1 MLKAMRAPARMAA
14 PAALLFWAALAAGA
28 AAQGSVA
35 SDRAALE
42 ALYDATG
49 GPGWT
54 DDTNWKTSAPLGE
67 WHGVNVDADGRVTSL
82 GLYDNGLTGPMP
94 SALANLAR
102 LRGLYLGRN
111 ELSGPVPAWLGNLV
125 ELRSLEL
132 GSNTLT
138 GPIPGGL
145 GHLVNL
151 ESLYLGWNELSGPVP
166 AWLGN
171 LVELRSLGLGG
182 NHLTGPIPRALGDL
196 VNLASLHL
204 GRNELAG
211 PVPAWL
217 GNLVGLRSL
226 SLGGNE
232 LTGPIP
238 SELGNLVN
246 LEWLSLGDNALTGSV
261 PGRLG
266 SLVQLKELR
275 LDDNG
280 LTGPIPGELGSL
292 ANLER
297 LNLGGN
303 TLEGRVPAELGSLA
317 NLLDLTLRNNLLTG
331 PLPRGFTR
339 LSRLRTLNVE
349 DTEACAPTDSA
360 FQAWL
365 AGIDFS
371 GDTCNRAPQPADA
384 IPAQALTESG
394 PAVGVSM
401 EAHFSDPDGDD
412 LTYTAVSSHAGA
424 VSALVSGDV
433 VWLVPAGAGSATV
446 TVTARDPG
454 GLSAAQTV
462 SVTTAASGG
471 PQSDREVLE
480 VLYDA
485 TGGAS
490 WTNGTGW
497 KTSASLDQWHGVT
510 TGADGRVTGLDLGD
524 NGLAGPIPD
533 ALARLE
539 SLESLYLGSNGLIGP
554 IPAALGRLVNL
565 RVLALDWNDLTGP
578 IPSELGRLVNL
589 ESLRLARNAL
599 TGPIP
604 SELGS
609 LTNLEWLTLGS
620 NALTGSIP
628 AWLGNLVGLRG
639 LDLGNNA
646 LTGSIPA
653 SLGNLVDLSRLYL
666 ELNAL
671 TGPVPSEL
679 GNLVNLNRLSLGA
692 NWGLSGPL
700 PAGLESSNLSS
711 LDVFITQACAPAAW
725 RDWLET
731 IDFMGRLCDSGTATT
746 IDMAVAYTPAAR
758 EAEGGAAAIEA
769 VIDLMIAEAN
779 QAYAAGEVRHRV
791 ALVAR
796 SEVSYTES
804 GDGFVDLHRLA
815 DPSDGHMD
823 ELHPLRDEVGA
834 DLVHLIVGETNVGGI
849 AYIGGAFGLSRHSG
863 GGRVFAHEVGHN
875 MGLQHDRYQVHH
887 HQGGVSAH
895 PAYGYVNQ
903 GALAAG
909 ATPSR
914 RWYSL
919 MAYPTQCRET
929 HVGYCPWLLRFS
941 NPRQRYNGDPLGV
954 PFGAGGSGV
963 AGPSDAAAVLDT
975 TGPAVALWRDRPP
988 GVANRPPAAAG
999 ALPARRLELHGTVD
1013 VDLSSAFV
1021 DPDGDALTYT
1031 VSSSAPHVVTVAA
1044 AGARAA
1050 LTAVGLGAAA
1060 IRVTAT
1066 DPGGL
1071 SVTRSF
1077 TATVAPGSNRPPVAV
1092 GTLAPVTVGVGEAP
1106 VTVEV
1111 SGAFRDP
1118 DGDRLT
1124 YGARSSAPAVASA
1137 AVLGSR
1143 VTVTPAAEGT
1153 AVVTVTA
1160 TDVGGAN
1167 ATATQTFT
1175 VTVGTP
1181 ANRPPERVGVLAP
1194 VTMGVDE
1201 APVTVEVSGAFRDP
1215 DGDALTYTVSSSVPG
1230 VVTAAVAGSRV
1241 TLTPVSTGA
1250 ARVTVTAS
1258 DPAGLSAV
1266 QAVAVTVTSSSG
1278 TSDREVLEAFYDAT
1292 GGPGW
1297 ANRTNWK
1304 TAAPLGEWYGVT
1316 TDANGRVI
1324 QLGLAE
1330 NRLTGRIPPSLGNLT
1345 GLLYLLLW
1353 GNQLSGPIPP
1363 ELGNLARLDTL
1374 DLSINQL
1381 SGPIPPELGNLTNL
1395 TYLGALTNQL
1405 SGPIPPELGN
1415 LTSLV
1420 HLHLWENRLTGPIP
1434 PSVGNLASLVYLQ
1447 LWDNQLSGPI
1457 PPELGRLRSLETL
1470 SLSTNR
1476 LSGPIPPELGNL
1488 TNVAH
1493 LWLSNNRLSGP
1504 IPPRL
1509 GSLTGLV
1516 DLVLSSN
1523 QLSGPVPPELGD
1535 LVNLVELYLNFNPAL
1550 TGPLPQRLTRL
1561 SRLALLDTGGS
1572 ALCAPADAAFQAW
1585 LSGLDFRGDT
1595 CTDGGVNRAPRPVG
1609 TMAAQTLREGG
1620 GALAVNAAAHFHDP
1634 DGDPLTYAAASSDRG
1649 VVTAAVSGATVF
1661 LTPVSAG
1668 AAAVTVTARDPAGLS
1683 AAQAVAVTVR
1693 PPANRPPEAVGTL
1706 APLTV
1711 GLGEAPVTVDVAGAF
1726 RDPDGDR
1733 LSYGAASS
1741 APGVASVSASGSRV
1755 TVRAVSAG
1763 TATVTVSATD
1773 TGGSNTAATQAFT
1786 VTVPRA
1792 FTDHPLVAGVTPVRA
1807 VHFTELR
1814 ARIDGVRRS
1823 VGLGP
1828 YAWTDPVLSAG
1839 ATRVRLAHLQEMRW
1853 ALAPVFGAKGRR
1865 PPFWTDAAPT
1875 AGSTPIRAAHLME
1888 LRAAV
1893 AALE

>member
-1 MLKAMRAPARMAA
+1 M
-14 PAALLFWAALAAGA
+14 AALAAVSFWAAFPAEA

-67 WHGVNVDADGRVTSL
+67 WHGVSVDADGRVT
-82 GLYDNGLTGPMP
+82 GLELQDNGLTGPMP
-94 SALANLAR
+94 PALANLAR
-102 LRGLYLGRN
+102 LQWLYLGRN
-111 ELSGPVPAWLGNLV
+111 ALTGPVPAWLGNLV
-125 ELRSLEL
+125 ELRSLSL
-132 GSNTLT
+132 SSNALT

-145 GHLVNL
+145 GNLVDL
-151 ESLYLGWNELSGPVP
+151 RWLQLGWNALTGPVP

-182 NHLTGPIPRALGDL
+182 NHLTGPIPGGLANL
-196 VNLASLHL
+196 VNLEWLYL
-204 GRNELAG
+204 GWNELTG

-217 GNLVGLRSL
+217 GNLVELRSL
-226 SLGGNE
+226 GLGGNH
-232 LTGPIP
+232 LTGTIP
-238 SELGNLVN
+238 GGLANLVN
-246 LEWLSLGDNALTGSV
+246 LESLNLGDNALTGSL

-266 SLVQLKELR
+266 SLVELKELY
-275 LDDNG
+275 LHDSG
-280 LTGPIPGELGSL
+280 LTGPIPGELGNL
-292 ANLER
+292 ANLES

-303 TLEGRVPAELGSLA
+303 TLTGPIPGELGSLA
-317 NLLDLTLRNNLLTG
+317 NLLDLTLRNNLLSG
-331 PLPRGFTR
+331 PLPERLTR
-339 LSRLRTLNVE
+339 LSRLRTLDVE
-349 DTEACAPTDSA
+349 GTEACAPHHSA

-371 GDTCNRAPQPADA
+371 GDTCNRAPESVDT

-394 PAVGVSM
+394 PAVGVSV
-401 EAHFSDPDGDD
+401 EAHFSDPDGDA
-412 LTYTAVSSHAGA
+412 LTYAAVSSHAGA
-424 VSALVSGDV
+424 VSVVVSGDV
-433 VWLVPAGAGSATV
+433 VWLVPGAAGSATV
-446 TVTARDPG
+446 TVTARDPE

-490 WTNGTGW
+490 WTTGTNW
-497 KTSASLDQWHGVT
+497 KTSAALGEWHGVT
-510 TGADGRVTGLDLGD
+510 TDTDGRVTGLELRD
-524 NGLAGPIPD
+524 NGLAGPIPGV
-533 ALARLE
+533 LGRLE
-539 SLESLYLGSNGLIGP
+539 SLETLNLGSNGLVGP
-554 IPAALGRLVNL
+554 IPVALGRLVNL
-565 RVLALDWNDLTGP
+565 RVLALDWNGLTGR
-578 IPSELGRLVNL
+578 IPRELGGLVNL
-589 ESLRLARNAL
+589 ESL
-599 TGPIP
+599 
-604 SELGS
+604 S
-609 LTNLEWLTLGS
+609 LGS
-620 NALTGSIP
+620 NALTGLIP
-628 AWLGNLVGLRG
+628 RELGSLANLWRLS
-639 LDLGNNA
+639 LGSNA

-653 SLGNLVDLSRLYL
+653 SLGNLVGLRSLSLGFNALTGPIPASLGNLVDLWGLQL
-666 ELNAL
+666 HLNAL
-671 TGPVPSEL
+671 TGPIPGEL
-679 GNLVNLNRLSLGA
+679 GNLVNLESLSLGA
-692 NWGLSGPL
+692 NWGLTGPL
-700 PAGLESSNLSS
+700 PAGLQSSNLSS
-711 LDVFITQACAPAAW
+711 LDIFITQACAPAAW

-731 IDFMGRLCDSGTATT
+731 VDFTGRLCDSGTDVA

-758 EAEGGAAAIEA
+758 EAAGGAAAIEA

-796 SEVSYTES
+796 PEVSYTES
-804 GDGFVDLHRLA
+804 GEGLVDLQRLA
-815 DPSDGHMD
+815 DPSDGYMD

-849 AYIGGAFGLSRHSG
+849 AYIGGAFGLSIHSG

-887 HQGGVSAH
+887 HQWGVSAH

-909 ATPSR
+909 ATPPQ
-914 RWYSL
+914 RWYTV

-963 AGPSDAAAVLDT
+963 GGPSDAAAVLDA

-988 GVANRPPAAAG
+988 GVANQPPTAAG
-999 ALPARRLELHGTVD
+999 ALPARRLELHGTLDVD
-1013 VDLSSAFV
+1013 VSSAFV

-1044 AGARAA
+1044 AGARVS
-1050 LTAVGLGAAA
+1050 LTAVGLGTAA
-1060 IRVTAT
+1060 IRVTAI

-1071 SVTRSF
+1071 SVTGSF
-1077 TATVAPGSNRPPVAV
+1077 AATVGPGSNRPPVPV

-1124 YGARSSAPAVASA
+1124 YGARSSAPAVAA
-1137 AVLGSR
+1137 VAVLGSR
-1143 VTVTPAAEGT
+1143 VTVTPVAEGT

-1160 TDVGGAN
+1160 TDVGGSN

-1175 VTVGTP
+1175 ATVGTS
-1181 ANRPPERVGVLAP
+1181 ANRPPVRVGALGP

-1201 APVTVEVSGAFRDP
+1201 APLTVEVSGAFRDP
-1215 DGDALTYTVSSSVPG
+1215 DGDALTYGASSSAPG
-1230 VVTAAVAGSRV
+1230 VVTAAVSGSRV
-1241 TLTPVSTGA
+1241 TLTPVSTGT
-1250 ARVTVTAS
+1250 ARVTVTAR
-1258 DPAGLSAV
+1258 DPAGLSAT
-1266 QAVAVTVTSSSG
+1266 QAIAVTVTSASDM
-1278 TSDREVLEAFYDAT
+1278 SDREVLEAFYDAT

-1304 TAAPLGEWYGVT
+1304 TSAPLGEWYGVS
-1316 TDANGRVI
+1316 TDQNGRVI

-1381 SGPIPPELGNLTNL
+1381 SGPIPPELGNLSNL
-1395 TYLGALTNQL
+1395 TYLGALTNQLTGPIPSELGRLTNLVHLYLWENRL

-1420 HLHLWENRLTGPIP
+1420 
-1434 PSVGNLASLVYLQ
+1434 YLQ
-1447 LWDNQLSGPI
+1447 LWDNELTGPV
-1457 PPELGRLRSLETL
+1457 PPELGRLGSLETL
-1470 SLSTNR
+1470 SLSSNR
-1476 LSGPIPPELGNL
+1476 LSGPIPPELGSL
-1488 TNVAH
+1488 TNLAH

-1509 GSLTGLV
+1509 GNLTGLV
-1516 DLVLSSN
+1516 DLVLSTN

-1535 LVNLVELYLNFNPAL
+1535 LANLVELYLQVNAAL

-1561 SRLALLDTGGS
+1561 SRLALLDIRDS

-1585 LSGLDFRGDT
+1585 LSRLDFRGDT

-1609 TMAAQTLREGG
+1609 TIAAQRLREGG
-1620 GALAVNAAAHFHDP
+1620 GALAVNVAAHFQDP
-1634 DGDPLTYAAASSDRG
+1634 DGDPLTFTAVSSDRG
-1649 VVTAAVSGATVF
+1649 VVTAAVTGSTVF
-1661 LTPVSAG
+1661 LTPVAAG
-1668 AAAVTVTARDPAGLS
+1668 TAAVTVTARDPAGLS
-1683 AAQAVAVTVR
+1683 AAQAVVVTVSS
-1693 PPANRPPEAVGTL
+1693 PANRPPEAVGVL
-1706 APLTV
+1706 APLTIAV
-1711 GLGEAPVTVDVAGAF
+1711 AEPPVTVEVSGAF

-1733 LSYGAASS
+1733 LTYGAGSS
-1741 APGVASVSASGSRV
+1741 APGVASVSVSGSRV

-1828 YAWTDPVLSAG
+1828 YAWTDPLLTSGV
-1839 ATRVRLAHLQEMRW
+1839 TRVRLVHLTEMRW

-1875 AGSTPIRAAHLME
+1875 PGSTPIRAVHLME